1 MMSAINNIG
10 FAAAAALSLLASSCA
25 EGEKADHVAEYVS
38 LRSQVTECDTLGFA
52 LTVCRLRNSE
62 RSTDRQR
69 QEAATD
75 ADILSAWYFAQ
86 QGTRDSA
93 LLYANRA
100 ITSLR
105 DARFSSDSEWQ
116 ELMADMEF
124 VKGAAHYTAG
134 ETDSCHSHLS
144 QSLNWAR
151 RTNYTH
157 RIVKIAGLE
166 ANLRRNIG
174 DWHGALSQIRRAEAV
189 MDTTTEAAIA
199 PPCRMAS
206 LTDCAGV
213 SIDICDVNTSD
224 RLLIKAS
231 AIYDKATDRSKVL
244 YLRQLVR
251 LRFFLGQ
258 YSQVETA
265 AKRMEELGER
275 IGTHHYDADAN
286 AFKAL
291 SHCRMGEADEAE
303 RICPMVDRASLS
315 REGGLIYT
323 LLRSEMSIRRR
334 DYRTAHALLYDSV
347 PAWTSLT
354 PYEHTL
360 INESRQN
367 LWVAQGL
374 YEEAYD
380 ILRKQRQAAL
390 ELHND
395 VFAFSNRG
403 RETHLQ
409 NRAAKANS
417 AARHGMSAS
426 GIALHIACVIILLGL
441 AFVAAVWHERR
452 TSRSILR
459 KTKRLQDALVQK
471 VAELRQ
477 QAEAL
482 KVTNDRITESVT
494 YAQHIQQSIVPSSE
508 QLNGYPISGAFVFL
522 SPLDVVSG
530 DFLWFSRKGDKLIV
544 CCADCTGH
552 GVPGAFLSMIA
563 ATILNST
570 CNHISEEEMDAGRL
584 LESLDSSLIENL
596 AHNRVDGQPLKD
608 GLDAALAVL
617 DLKSHVLQ
625 TAAARRPVIVIR
637 DGELTTLRGTKRSIG
652 DLDPWLRQRQFETN
666 NIQLAPGDLFYLYT
680 DGYSDQ
686 FGGPSGEKMKNSRI
700 ERFLYA
706 VHDESMD
713 EQNLTIQEFFMQW
726 KGDYPQTDD
735 VLFVGI
741 RV

>member
-1 MMSAINNIG
+1 MAVIKNFGI
-10 FAAAAALSLLASSCA
+10 AAAAAFSLLAISCDD
-25 EGEKADHVAEYVS
+25 GEKAGHVAEYGS

-52 LTVCRLRNSE
+52 LTVCRLRNSGQP
-62 RSTDRQR
+62 TDKRKQDA
-69 QEAATD
+69 EID

-93 LLYANRA
+93 LHYANKSIA
-100 ITSLR
+100 SLR
-105 DARFSSDSEWQ
+105 DARFSSEREWQ

-124 VKGAAHYTAG
+124 VKGAAYYTAG

-151 RTNYTH
+151 RTNYIH

-174 DWHGALSQIRRAEAV
+174 DWHGALSQVRRAEAV
-189 MDTTTEAAIA
+189 MDTASATAME

-213 SIDICDVNTSD
+213 AIDICDVNTSD
-224 RLLIKAS
+224 RLLVKAS
-231 AIYDKATDRSKVL
+231 AIYDKATDRSKIL

-258 YSQVETA
+258 HSQVETA
-265 AKRMEELGER
+265 ARRMEELGAR
-275 IGTHHYDADAN
+275 TGTHHYDADAN
-286 AFKAL
+286 AFKGL
-291 SHCRMGEADEAE
+291 SHCRMGETDAAE
-303 RICPMVDRASLS
+303 RICQEVNRAALS
-315 REGGLIYT
+315 REGELMYT
-323 LLRSEMSIRRR
+323 LLRGEISTQRR
-334 DYRTAHALLYDSV
+334 DYRTAHTLLFDSV

-354 PYEHTL
+354 PYEHTI

-367 LWVAQGL
+367 LLVAQGR

-380 ILRKQRQAAL
+380 ILLKQKQTAL

-395 VFAFSNRG
+395 VFAFGNRG

-409 NRAAKANS
+409 DRAAKAN
-417 AARHGMSAS
+417 AGVKPGMSVAV
-426 GIALHIACVIILLGL
+426 IVLHIASVIILLGL
-441 AFVAAVWHERR
+441 AFVAAIWHERR

-459 KTKRLQDALVQK
+459 KTKRLQDTLVQK
-471 VAELRQ
+471 VAELKQ

-494 YAQHIQQSIVPSSE
+494 YAQHIQQSIVPSTE
-508 QLNGYPISGAFVFL
+508 QLNSYPISGAFVFL

-530 DFLWFSRKGDKLIV
+530 DFLWFSRKGDKLII

-552 GVPGAFLSMIA
+552 GVPGAFMSMIA

-570 CNHISEEEMDAGRL
+570 CNHIREEEMDAGLL
-584 LESLDSSLIENL
+584 LESLDNSLIENL
-596 AHNRVDGQPLKD
+596 AHNRIDGQPLKD

-625 TAAARRPVIVIR
+625 TAAARRPVIVVR
-637 DGELTTLRGTKRSIG
+637 NGELTTLRGTKRSIG
-652 DLDPWLRQRQFETN
+652 DLDPSLRERQFETS
-666 NIQLAPGDLFYLYT
+666 NIQLSTGDLFYLYT

-686 FGGPSGEKMKNSRI
+686 FGGPNGEKMKNSRI
-700 ERFLYA
+700 ERFLSA
-706 VHDESMD
+706 VHDDSMD

-735 VLFVGI
+735 VLFVGV